1 MRTLNLKR
9 LFTFVQARAASAA
22 PDGAVVRK
30 AVGRTPIPV
39 VDVRP

>member
-1 MRTLNLKR
+1 VSETS
-9 LFTFVQARAASAA
+9 FTFFQARAASAA